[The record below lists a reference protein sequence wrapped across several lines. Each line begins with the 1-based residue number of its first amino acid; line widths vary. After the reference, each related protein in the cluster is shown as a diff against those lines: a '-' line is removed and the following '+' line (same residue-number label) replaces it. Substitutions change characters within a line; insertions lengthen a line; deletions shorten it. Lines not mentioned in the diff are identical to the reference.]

1 MNGPMLVWLRAAG
14 TWAWQA
20 SVVLLIVVNVA
31 AVAVVSVTRDRGI
44 VNRWTSTWLGINV
57 GLLAVGAGVPM
68 VTGLLRLAVKAL
80 PNLGPFSAHLPK

>member
-1 MNGPMLVWLRAAG
+1 MNGPILAWLGAAG
-14 TWAWQA
+14 SWAWQT
-20 SVVLLIVVNVA
+20 SVVLLIVLNVA

-57 GLLAVGAGVPM
+57 GLIALGAGVPV

-80 PNLGPFSAHLPK
+80 PTLGPFSAHLPK